1 MRFTETALSGA
12 WLIEPTP
19 TWDDRG
25 SFTRTFCEK
34 EFADCGLVNRF
45 VQHSHSHSVRKGTL
59 RGMHFQEA
67 PFGEVK
73 LVSCAQG
80 AMFDV
85 IIDLRHGSLTRY
97 RWLGFE
103 LTPDNQRQ
111 LYIPSGFAHG
121 FQTLAEDTV
130 VSYLISQFYTPH
142 ASRGVRYNDPAFAI
156 DWPAE
161 AAAISE
167 KDRTWPLL
175 GQEAL

>member
-1 MRFTETALSGA
+1 
-12 WLIEPTP
+12 
-19 TWDDRG
+19 
-25 SFTRTFCEK
+25 
-34 EFADCGLVNRF
+34 
-45 VQHSHSHSVRKGTL
+45 
-59 RGMHFQEA
+59 MHFQEA

-85 IIDLRHGSLTRY
+85 IVDLRPGSPTRLG
-97 RWLGFE
+97 WLGFE
-103 LTPDNQRQ
+103 LTRDNQRQ
-111 LYIPSGFAHG
+111 LYIPPGFAHG
-121 FQTLAEDTV
+121 FQTLADDTV

-142 ASRGVRYNDPAFAI
+142 ASRGVRYDDPAFAI

-161 AAAISE
+161 ATAISE